1 MFDKPQRMLA
11 NGLVMFDWRYLVLE
25 YPFGTSLECSV
36 VLGIQFEEDQ
46 ERQ

>member
-1 MFDKPQRMLA
+1 MLA
-11 NGLVMFDWRYLVLE
+11 NGSGMFGWRSFVLGD
-25 YPFGTSLECSV
+25 PFGTFLECSV